1 MSRYPIYAQKKIVL
15 DAEQLE
21 LAGASPNSITYN
33 NSRVLTGGTDPTKTS
48 IANISGITVAGGVAV
63 VVNGSGLL
71 GTVVSSKKRKREIEN
86 LPKAEFEKLYLL
98 TPKRFKMNED
108 ETNEIHY
115 GLIAEE
121 VDEIMKEC
129 CIYDENGA
137 VTNVQYHKFTAPLIS
152 IVQDHNK
159 KILQLESEIQQL
171 KEQLKQ

>member
-71 GTVVSSKKRKREIEN
+71 GTVVSSKKRKREIE
-86 LPKAEFEKLYLL
+86 
-98 TPKRFKMNED
+98 T
-108 ETNEIHY
+108 
-115 GLIAEE
+115 
-121 VDEIMKEC
+121 
-129 CIYDENGA
+129 
-137 VTNVQYHKFTAPLIS
+137 
-152 IVQDHNK
+152 
-159 KILQLESEIQQL
+159 
-171 KEQLKQ
+171 